1 MPASPRIGGPSDA
14 RGSAA
19 SMRQRRQI
27 VTGHSGV
34 GPRVGQGG
42 AGQGGV
48 GQAGVGQSGRAG

>member
-27 VTGHSGV
+27 VTGRSGV
-34 GPRVGQGG
+34 GPRVSQ
-42 AGQGGV
+42 AGV
-48 GQAGVGQSGRAG
+48 GTGVGKSCVGQSGRAG